1 MDTMRSADELYQ
13 EMQER
18 LNAAH
23 EKNEAE
29 LQAMSAAI
37 EKDEQAKAAKRAQER
52 QQVEH
57 EKSVA
62 KQKAQNI
69 QIMRDARKSCMVAR
83 DQSQTKIN
91 EFANEIQI
99 ALTQGAPQN
108 EINELMKNC
117 QHWREE
123 FNKYDDAVKK
133 IDTEIG
139 PEVNENRINFKDVKA
154 AILDYC
160 KNGYELL
167 GKAAEK
173 AKDILH
179 ERNEQMKS
187 FMHDLKE
194 KGGNAVHEVKENA
207 VNAKDQ
213 TIQATKGVTR
223 QILQLKD
230 HSIDMTRNA
239 AQKIYHNV
247 GKTTSLVNLQ
257 YEKESLRHAE
267 KLLDKM
273 EKRKE
278 FVEEFS
284 DRRAKATGLFKGM
297 IKAIQGKLND
307 GLDIDV
313 EKNKTEQ
320 KAISYLDNQIAL
332 LKGDISVKKIH
343 INEITKALN
352 IATQNIEHANPVHD
366 AVQEMKKAAPIPS
379 VKAPVDRFATPTQ
392 ENVKEEKQESY
403 LTNLDEDIET
413 TAKDTTP
420 EQTQSRDD
428 QTHDDSE
435 HNEDDAR

>member
-1 MDTMRSADELYQ
+1 MDLEKLTQDMNQDLNNITAQRDAEYQ
-13 EMQER
+13 TAYEKIQKEEQE
-18 LNAAH
+18 
-23 EKNEAE
+23 
-29 LQAMSAAI
+29 
-37 EKDEQAKAAKRAQER
+37 KAAKNIQDRAQK
-52 QQVEH
+52 
-57 EKSVA
+57 EKESLDA
-62 KQKAQNI
+62 KYKDMTVKTLREKYNECKIAKEQA
-69 QIMRDARKSCMVAR
+69 A
-83 DQSQTKIN
+83 TKMK
-91 EFANEIQI
+91 EYANEMQI
-99 ALTQGAPQN
+99 AMLQGMPENERKELDSQYQN
-108 EINELMKNC
+108 YLNDYNAITKKMESIRAEIWQEV
-117 QHWREE
+117 
-123 FNKYDDAVKK
+123 DD
-133 IDTEIG
+133 
-139 PEVNENRINFKDVKA
+139 NRINFKDVKA

-194 KGGNAVHEVKENA
+194 KGGNAVYEVKENA

-247 GKTTSLVNLQ
+247 GKATNLVNLQ
-257 YEKESLRHAE
+257 YERESLRHAE

-273 EKRKE
+273 EKRRE

-343 INEITKALN
+343 IKEITKALN

-366 AVQEMKKAAPIPS
+366 AVQEMKKSAPIPS